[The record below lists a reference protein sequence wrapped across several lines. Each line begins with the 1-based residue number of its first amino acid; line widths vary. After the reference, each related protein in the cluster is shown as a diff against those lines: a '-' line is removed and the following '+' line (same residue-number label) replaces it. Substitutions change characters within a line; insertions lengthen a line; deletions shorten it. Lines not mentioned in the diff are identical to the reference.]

1 MTGTQ
6 VSLFKR
12 KPDRDIIDRLRRE
25 ERRRRPTG
33 TVLIVLGLALFAFH
47 VWGEIWM
54 SRKAEE
60 IANALSDIHTS
71 IPTRI
76 PDVSASLTYAIGF
89 RSGLLLS
96 QGMVIGAILLTQG
109 IRLRFGGRKDRM
121 LIHYFDLSNGEKVS
135 PEPLRP
141 S

>member
-1 MTGTQ
+1 
-6 VSLFKR
+6 LFKR

-33 TVLIVLGLALFAFH
+33 TVFIVLGLA
-47 VWGEIWM
+47 
-54 SRKAEE
+54 
-60 IANALSDIHTS
+60 
-71 IPTRI
+71 
-76 PDVSASLTYAIGF
+76 
-89 RSGLLLS
+89 
-96 QGMVIGAILLTQG
+96 LTQG